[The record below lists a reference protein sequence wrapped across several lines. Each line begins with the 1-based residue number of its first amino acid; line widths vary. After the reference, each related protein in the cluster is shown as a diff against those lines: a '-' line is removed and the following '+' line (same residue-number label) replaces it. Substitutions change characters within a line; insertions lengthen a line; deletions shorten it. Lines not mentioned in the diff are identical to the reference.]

1 MKHASLMSQILKEL
15 APRVQVSQAQRHGVS
30 LDGCVD
36 GVGALSRECLAA
48 PVSLVQ
54 DVIVVGGNYAGSRS
68 YPGNKDGTPFLR
80 VGGRWR

>member
-1 MKHASLMSQILKEL
+1 MEPIIGIDLGTTNSA
-15 APRVQVSQAQRHGVS
+15 
-30 LDGCVD
+30 
-36 GVGALSRECLAA
+36 
-48 PVSLVQ
+48 VSLVQ